1 MKGCLKRCLVAGGAF
16 VSAIVVG
23 GFFALKGLENNPLL
37 DQRLSERY
45 GLLGCF
51 QKISQG
57 EYKGFGECSEYAQFH
72 YPLYPEFYASTP
84 AKSACLVSKDILKV
98 FRIDYPSSLDE
109 INIAE
114 ERVKRN
120 CAL

>member
-1 MKGCLKRCLVAGGAF
+1 MRGTFKFCLLASGIFA
-16 VSAIVVG
+16 SSIVIG
-23 GFFALKGLENNPLL
+23 GFFVLKGLEDSPLL

-45 GLLGCF
+45 DLLRCF
-51 QKISQG
+51 QKISEGQ
-57 EYKGFGECSEYAQFH
+57 YKGFSACSEYAQFH

-114 ERVKRN
+114 DRVERN